1 MGLRSL
7 SLSQAQAGEGV
18 GSCCSGLCLRRREG
32 GGGVR
37 WRLWNWIWS
46 CCKGIGDR
54 GWAVSEGSKEEEGKS
69 EQGRGDIV
77 FGGCGPEWIHRES
90 GREQRAK
97 KA

>member
-18 GSCCSGLCLRRREG
+18 GSCSGGLCLRRREG

-46 CCKGIGDR
+46 CCKGIGDKGVGCVR
-54 GWAVSEGSKEEEGKS
+54 RVK
-69 EQGRGDIV
+69 GRRRKV
-77 FGGCGPEWIHRES
+77 
-90 GREQRAK
+90 
-97 KA
+97 